1 MLTSIDD
8 HNESIAMEAMNGL
21 AKIFSIVE
29 ESRIS
34 PIIINICNRIRPA
47 YEKVIFLIYKYWYG
61 KENEEIRSAAFNLF
75 GSLFRFGQSGSAAEA
90 FYEQLHNTIP
100 AIVLHIN
107 DDSNQVRNVCFIQ
120 KCMKLIYSHA
130 KVQCEV

>member
-1 MLTSIDD
+1 MSLGDPIIKIQALRGLGNIVSVEIEEVLIPCRIYVTCKANKYAPSVLDALLTSIDD

-47 YEKVIFLIYKYWYG
+47 YEKVLRALLNI
-61 KENEEIRSAAFNLF
+61 
-75 GSLFRFGQSGSAAEA
+75 
-90 FYEQLHNTIP
+90 
-100 AIVLHIN
+100 
-107 DDSNQVRNVCFIQ
+107 
-120 KCMKLIYSHA
+120 
-130 KVQCEV
+130 